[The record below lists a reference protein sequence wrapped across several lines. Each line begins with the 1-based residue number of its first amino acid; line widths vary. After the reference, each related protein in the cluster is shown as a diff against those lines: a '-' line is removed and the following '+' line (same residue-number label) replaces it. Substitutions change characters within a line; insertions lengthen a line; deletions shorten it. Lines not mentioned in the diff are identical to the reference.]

1 MDGFSLGI
9 PRKSVREFSPKPR
22 ERKREENM
30 STETQVKRK
39 LLKIYSIK
47 INKLTKMG
55 NNSSIQSSNRQYK

>member
-1 MDGFSLGI
+1 MDGFSLGL
-9 PRKSVREFSPKPR
+9 PRKSVRENSPKQR

-39 LLKIYSIK
+39 LLTIYSIK